1 MEKKH
6 MNPIDKYYT
15 ESSACRNRCLGSC
28 CILTLMIPAV
38 MSGTKCYQK

>member
-15 ESSACRNRCLGSC
+15 ESSACRNRYLGSC